1 MTLNDV
7 KSTVRATRNLPG
19 NDARKTNLEINSMF
33 MNDQP
38 NPVINPTFVK
48 RFSTTVPVSP
58 QTKSIKNMKSL
69 MSSKSIAGACPE
81 CGWSGFGAKGVPD
94 QKTDA
99 KKLKLSNF
107 DSILDSSAISAL
119 FFSAEM
125 TSHLKKNKGNPE
137 VIENVLSTNDHYAFL
152 KKMTSTEE
160 ALQDYIMSMTHAHLS
175 QLYDAIRS
183 ISQDLSAVLKV
194 GLRVKQMF
202 DYAPEITT
210 ANSIN
215 EAMVRVVS
223 HVTDSLEC
231 ERCTIYQVDVF
242 AGELFSQAGTD
253 LTTTIRIPMDKGV
266 VGWVALNKE
275 ILNIREAYAD
285 KRFYEKADKQSGF
298 QTKTI
303 LAIPILNRM
312 GEVDGII
319 EAINK
324 KPDPVT
330 GTTRFFS
337 QDDEGLLNML
347 GKISSVMFNNSTMH
361 NEQMLQYNNLQS
373 ILKAGIY

>member
-1 MTLNDV
+1 LNDV
-7 KSTVRATRNLPG
+7 KSTVRATRNFLG
-19 NDARKTNLEINSMF
+19 NDARKSYAEVNSMF

-38 NPVINPTFVK
+38 NPTINQTPSK
-48 RFSTTVPVSP
+48 RFSTIVPVSP
-58 QTKSIKNMKSL
+58 RAKSIKGMKTL

-81 CGWSGFGAKGVPD
+81 CGRSGFGANGVPD
-94 QKTDA
+94 QKTDP

-125 TSHLKKNKGNPE
+125 TSHLKKNRGNPE
-137 VIENVLSTNDHYAFL
+137 VIENVLCTSDHYAFL
-152 KKMTSTEE
+152 KKMTHSEE
-160 ALQDYIMSMTHAHLS
+160 ALQDYIMSMTHPHLS
-175 QLYDAIRS
+175 QLYDAICS
-183 ISQDLSAVLKV
+183 VSQDLSAVLKV

-202 DYAPEITT
+202 DYAPDITN
-210 ANSIN
+210 AHSIN

-231 ERCTIYQVDVF
+231 ERCIIYQVDVF

-253 LTTTIRIPMDKGV
+253 LTTQIRIPMDKGV
-266 VGWVALNKE
+266 AGWVALNKG

-285 KRFYEKADKQSGF
+285 KRFSEKSDKQSGL
-298 QTKTI
+298 QTKNI
-303 LAIPILNRM
+303 LAIPIFNRM

-324 KPDPVT
+324 KPDPVS
-330 GTTRFFS
+330 GKTRFFS

-347 GKISSVMFNNSTMH
+347 GKVSSVMFNNSTMH
-361 NEQMLQYNNLQS
+361 NEQMFQYNNLQS